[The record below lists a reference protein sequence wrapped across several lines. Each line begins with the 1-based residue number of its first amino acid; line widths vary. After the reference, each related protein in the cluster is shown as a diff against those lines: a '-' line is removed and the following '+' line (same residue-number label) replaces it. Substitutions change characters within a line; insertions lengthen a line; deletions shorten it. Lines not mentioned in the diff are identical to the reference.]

1 MRKLIK
7 DRYVVLAAFFIM
19 FGVIILLQLVNLQII
34 HGKEYD
40 EASQR
45 KVLKERRIVASRG
58 NILDAYGVPIAVNR
72 QAFTIQIVKTDIST
86 DEFNDTLFRLVG
98 IFEKNNDTYYK
109 KLSKYLTFDP
119 ITFNGKTMD
128 EIKKW
133 QKEVLGI
140 KESSLMTSPEQ
151 LFKYIRKEKFKI
163 DDAYTDEEAY
173 KIMTLRYEIISNEWY
188 FNTGNAIT
196 LAKDVSNKTV
206 AEVEEKHHLLPGVT
220 VDIEPMRRYVDA
232 QIAAHVIGY
241 VGGINSKQLEALKDE
256 GYGPND
262 IIGQTGIEA
271 AAEKYLRGKDGQKRV
286 EVDINGKLTEE
297 LNAVPAIPGNDVIL
311 TLDMKLQKVA
321 MESLEKNIKLI
332 REKGGNKNFGDAFA
346 GAAVA
351 MDVNS
356 GEILAMAS
364 YPTYDPSIF
373 LAGADNKEAQKAIT
387 ELFSDPTSPSFN
399 RAIQGTY
406 APGSTFKP
414 LTAIAALEEGVIT
427 AKDTI
432 YDSGKTVIGGWEF
445 VCLEYRN
452 GLGAHGPLNLKR
464 ALETSC
470 NIYFHEVGYRTT
482 IDKIDKWAKLFG
494 LGELTGIDIAGE
506 QKGIRANKET
516 KKRLRNDDW
525 RPADTAQTAIGQF
538 DNAFTPLQL
547 VSYIST
553 IANGGKSYKPHL
565 IKKVISYDG
574 SLVKESEIEYR
585 QVPVKKETIDAVKE
599 GMVAVVNSTD
609 GTAAE
614 VFRDF
619 PFEVAGKTG
628 TAETGNES
636 KHSSNA
642 LFVCYAPADD
652 PKIAV
657 AVVVERGVW
666 GAYTAP
672 IAKDILQ
679 EYFGLNDEDKLDDRI
694 KSDEVVFTR

>member
-1 MRKLIK
+1 MKKLLK
-7 DRYVVLAAFFIM
+7 DRYVTLAIFFIV

-45 KVLKERRIVASRG
+45 KVLKERRIVAQRG
-58 NILDAYGVPIAVNR
+58 NILDTYGVPIAVNR
-72 QAFTIQIVKTDIST
+72 QAYIIQVMKTDIST
-86 DEFNDTLFRLVG
+86 DEFNDVLLRLVN

-109 KLSKYLTFDP
+109 KLSKYLTFNP
-119 ITFNGKTMD
+119 ITFNGKTAN
-128 EIKKW
+128 EINKW
-133 QKEVLGI
+133 QKDVLGI
-140 KESSLMTSPEQ
+140 KESDLMTSPGM
-151 LFKYIRKEKFKI
+151 LFKYLREEKFKI
-163 DDAYTDEEAY
+163 DGQYTDEEAY
-173 KIMTLRYEIISNEWY
+173 KIMVLKYEIISNEWY
-188 FNTGNAIT
+188 FNTGNTIT

-220 VDIEPMRRYVDA
+220 VDIEPMRKYVDA
-232 QIAAHVIGY
+232 QIAAHAIGY

-256 GYGPND
+256 GYDQND

-271 AAEKYLRGKDGQKRV
+271 AAEKYLRGEDGQKRI
-286 EVDINGKLTEE
+286 EVDMSGRLTEE
-297 LNAVPAIPGNDVIL
+297 LNATPAIPGNDVIL

-321 MESLEKNIKLI
+321 MESLERNIKLI

-351 MDVNS
+351 MDVNN

-373 LAGADNKEAQKAIT
+373 LAGADDKEAQRAIT
-387 ELFSDPTSPSFN
+387 ELFSDSTSPSFN

-414 LTAIAALEEGVIT
+414 LTAIAGLEEGVIT
-427 AKDTI
+427 PKDTI

-452 GLGAHGPLNLKR
+452 GLGAHGALNLKR

-470 NIYFHEVGYRTT
+470 NIFFHELGYRTT

-516 KKRLRNDDW
+516 KRQLRNDDW
-525 RPADTAQTAIGQF
+525 RPADTAQAAIGQF

-553 IANGGKSYKPHL
+553 IANGGKRYKPHL
-565 IKKVISYDG
+565 IKKMLNYDG
-574 SLVKESEIEYR
+574 SLAKEIEIEYEA
-585 QVPVKKETIDAVKE
+585 VPVKKETIDAVKE

-614 VFRDF
+614 TFKDF

-642 LFVCYAPADD
+642 LFVCYAPAED

-657 AVVVERGVW
+657 AVVVERGAW
-666 GAYTAP
+666 GSNTAP
-672 IAKDILQ
+672 IARDILE
-679 EYFGLNDEDKLDDRI
+679 EYFGLNSEDKFDDSI
-694 KSDEVVFTR
+694 KPDEAVFTR